1 MKIYIGADHRGFELK
16 GKIKNWLSQDYP
28 EIEDL
33 GAFEYDQNDD
43 YPLIAEKVAQ
53 RVSDDFAEE
62 KEAQGIIICGS
73 GRE

>member
-43 YPLIAEKVAQ
+43 YPLIAESCAKV
-53 RVSDDFAEE
+53 SDFAEE